1 MLKTFLASAGVCSS
15 ACGNHLF
22 TTTLRSIP
30 IQILNHTNSCRNQ
43 ISNHRSD
50 VKTEQGWR
58 RSYSVNFVSEM
69 MNQSAHASTLS
80 SAVPPQVLTDNK
92 SSSNSSTPA
101 KKSRKQTKP
110 KQVMTLTDRAA
121 DRLKY
126 LMSKRPGTLGILIG
140 LKKRG
145 CNGLSW
151 TFDYITQETEIPKLA
166 EIVEDK
172 GVRLVIQPSAVMNVI
187 GTVMD
192 YEENEVFAKFVFN
205 NPNAIG
211 TCGCGESFNV
221 QTAANEK
228 EVLQRKSQKM

>member
-1 MLKTFLASAGVCSS
+1 
-15 ACGNHLF
+15 
-22 TTTLRSIP
+22 
-30 IQILNHTNSCRNQ
+30 
-43 ISNHRSD
+43 
-50 VKTEQGWR
+50 
-58 RSYSVNFVSEM
+58 M
-69 MNQSAHASTLS
+69 MNPSANASTLS
-80 SAVPPQVLTDNK
+80 SSVPPQVLSDNK
-92 SSSNSSTPA
+92 SSSINSSTPA
-101 KKSRKQTKP
+101 KKSRKPTKP

-126 LMSKRPGTLGILIG
+126 LLSKRSGALGILIG

-151 TFDYITQETEIPKLA
+151 TFDYITQDTEIPKLA

-221 QTAANEK
+221 QTAANDK
-228 EVLQRKSQKM
+228 EHVSHRKSQKM